1 MNEVSKSPT
10 IHLQKRTLTKLE
22 QLRQHPSSYVKSK
35 LVCYDVIINKLLNK
49 HIKQLRKA
57 EK

>member
-10 IHLQKRTLTKLE
+10 IHLKKRTLDKLE
-22 QLRQHPSSYVKSK
+22 QVRQHPSSYVKYK
-35 LVCYDVIINKLLNK
+35 LACYDAIINKLLNK

-57 EK
+57 GK